1 MHHHRYRLAVGFLAA
16 PLALYVVFVVSPY
29 LQAFYISLT
38 NWQGVGAAPSFV
50 GLANYAEL
58 VRDSDVWGALWHNA
72 ILLVTLPVLTIGLAL
87 FFAFM
92 LNAGGRLRSGRS
104 TGVRGSGL
112 YRVVYF
118 FPYVLSIAIIAV
130 LWQFVYNP
138 RIGLLNGVL
147 DSVGLGSWTRTWLG
161 DPHWALWALL
171 VVLVWNGVGF
181 YVVLFTAGMQ
191 SIPADLYEA
200 VLLDGAGRV
209 GTFFR
214 LTLPLLWD
222 TVQTSLV
229 YIGISALDA
238 FAVVAIMTQGG
249 PDGSTEV
256 MSHLLYQTAF
266 RYSQFG
272 YASSM
277 GVLLFFV
284 SMVLAAFTLRFT
296 RRERIEF

>member
-1 MHHHRYRLAVGFLAA
+1 MHHHKYRFAIGFLAA
-16 PLALYVVFVVSPY
+16 PLALYIVFVVSPY

-38 NWQGVGAAPSFV
+38 NWQGMGASPSLV
-50 GLANYAEL
+50 GLSNYAAL
-58 VRDSDVWGALWHNA
+58 FRDSDVWGALWHNA

-92 LNAGGRLRSGRS
+92 LNAGGRVRGGKAG
-104 TGVRGSGL
+104 GVRGSGA
-112 YRVVYF
+112 YKIVYF

-130 LWQFVYNP
+130 LWQFIYNP

-147 DSVGLGSWTRTWLG
+147 NSVGLGSWTRIWLG
-161 DPHWALWALL
+161 DPNWALWALL
-171 VVLVWNGVGF
+171 AVLLWNGVGF

-200 VLLDGAGRV
+200 ALLDGAGRAT
-209 GTFFR
+209 TFFR

-229 YIGISALDA
+229 YIGITALDA
-238 FAVVAIMTQGG
+238 FAVVSIMTQGG

-256 MSHLLYQTAF
+256 ISHLLYQTAF

-272 YASSM
+272 YASAM
-277 GVLLFFV
+277 GVLLFFI
-284 SMVLAAFTLRFT
+284 SMILAAFTLRFT